1 MSHTPP
7 WLTVFRPDG
16 STDRHSVDKDE
27 YLIGRQPPADL
38 ALPYPQVSRRHARI
52 MRRGWS
58 YWLEDLGSRNGVFVD
73 GEPVDAQPVRLVDG
87 DEIVVAGV
95 VALTFHDPSETVAG
109 PRLGR
114 LEGVWIDPASEDVWV
129 DAVRVSPPLSL
140 SQMRLLR
147 LLYERAGRPASRGDI
162 IAAVWPE
169 ENPEGVSKQAV
180 DGLIKRLRS
189 RLREASP
196 EQEYIQ
202 VVRGYGLRL
211 VQPLST

>member
-1 MSHTPP
+1 MSHPAP
-7 WLTVFRPDG
+7 WLTAPNPDG
-16 STDRHSVDKDE
+16 STGRHSVDKDE

-52 MRRGWS
+52 MRDDWS
-58 YWLEDLGSRNGVFVD
+58 YWLEDLGSRNGVFVN
-73 GEPVDAQPVRLVDG
+73 GELVGDQPVRLVDG
-87 DEIVVAGV
+87 DDIVVAGIV
-95 VALTFHDPSETVAG
+95 NLTFHDPSETVAG
-109 PRLGR
+109 PRVGR
-114 LEGVWIDPASEDVWV
+114 LEGVWIDPNSGDVWV

-140 SQMRLLR
+140 SQMRLLK
-147 LLYERAGRPASRGDI
+147 LLNECPGQPVSQGDI
-162 IAAVWPE
+162 IAAVWPD

-211 VQPLST
+211 VDQ